1 MATRLP
7 IDKRS
12 PRDFWDDQHKK
23 LASEQIVWVLTADQL
38 LRAFQMLARQA
49 EADAIQNREQEIYV
63 PSVSGTAMMVGAL
76 AIENLLK
83 AVRIPQVPKLF
94 DSRGAFVLD
103 THDILKL
110 AEDAAISLTSE
121 ERALLERLEQ
131 FVTWAGRYPIPL
143 FSEAMRPR
151 TLSNGGFAP
160 RTILSIPGDF
170 TAISAFSAKLKAL
183 LPQITYEPSK
193 T

>member
-12 PRDFWDDQHKK
+12 SREFWDDQHKK
-23 LASEQIVWVLTADQL
+23 TASQQIAWVLTADQL
-38 LRAFQMLARQA
+38 LRAFQLLAQQA
-49 EADAIQNREQEIYV
+49 EADVIQLREQEIPM
-63 PSVSGTAMMVGAL
+63 PSVSGIAIMLGAL

-83 AVRIPQVPKLF
+83 AIRLQQVTPLF

-110 AEDAAISLTSE
+110 AEDSAISLTSE
-121 ERALLERLEQ
+121 ERARLERLEQ

-151 TLSNGGFAP
+151 TFPNGGFAP
-160 RTILSIPGDF
+160 RSFHCIPSDFAAIL
-170 TAISAFSAKLKAL
+170 AFAEKLKAI
-183 LPQITYEPSK
+183 LPQVLYTPK

>member
-1 MATRLP
+1 MTTRLP

-12 PRDFWDDQHKK
+12 PRDFWDEQHKR
-23 LASEQIVWVLTADQL
+23 LASEQTVWVLTADQL
-38 LRAFQMLARQA
+38 LRAFELLAQQA
-49 EADAIQNREQEIYV
+49 KTDAMQIREQKIYV
-63 PSVSGTAMMVGAL
+63 PGVSGTAIMLGAL

-83 AVRIPQVPKLF
+83 AVRLPQVTPLF

-110 AEDAAISLTSE
+110 AEDAAIPLTSE

-160 RTILSIPGDF
+160 RTIHTIPGDF
-170 TAISAFSAKLKAL
+170 TAISAFSAKLKAM
-183 LPQITYEPSK
+183 LPQISYEPSK